1 MFNLFNKKNN
11 NNLNFDSLLK
21 IDNHNLN
28 KILKYVSDK
37 PILFEE
43 NLRLI
48 SKREIENFE
57 NEYKCKVDGLIPL
70 IDVSD
75 NDFIVYIC
83 DKKTFG
89 MYNIVDELLF
99 NEDYDV
105 TEIIKKL
112 DSTKRTIK
120 VNENLEI
127 LFKYDSA
134 WFGKLDYDFGNI
146 KSKTLDIQ
154 IDAYDI
160 NESLERAKKILKDF
174 FENWSIIKTEIIEKI
189 YEYYNEKRKQLGYDI
204 ELNEFYPNVNDKY
217 EITNM
222 IEIIGITIP
231 SDVYECGI
239 VCNCTWEEEHGL
251 GIRLVNNKVVEIGEQ
266 GIAL

>member
-120 VNENLEI
+120 VNENL
-127 LFKYDSA
+127 
-134 WFGKLDYDFGNI
+134 
-146 KSKTLDIQ
+146 
-154 IDAYDI
+154 
-160 NESLERAKKILKDF
+160 
-174 FENWSIIKTEIIEKI
+174 
-189 YEYYNEKRKQLGYDI
+189 
-204 ELNEFYPNVNDKY
+204 
-217 EITNM
+217 
-222 IEIIGITIP
+222 
-231 SDVYECGI
+231 
-239 VCNCTWEEEHGL
+239 
-251 GIRLVNNKVVEIGEQ
+251 
-266 GIAL
+266 

>member
-1 MFNLFNKKNN
+1 MEEYICLICLIKKNN

-28 KILKYVSDK
+28 KLLNCVSDK
-37 PILFEE
+37 PILLEE
-43 NLRLI
+43 NL
-48 SKREIENFE
+48 
-57 NEYKCKVDGLIPL
+57 
-70 IDVSD
+70 
-75 NDFIVYIC
+75 
-83 DKKTFG
+83 
-89 MYNIVDELLF
+89 
-99 NEDYDV
+99 
-105 TEIIKKL
+105 
-112 DSTKRTIK
+112 K
-120 VNENLEI
+120 VNENLKI
-127 LFKYDSA
+127 LLKYDSA

-204 ELNEFYPNVNDKY
+204 ELNEFYPNVNDKF